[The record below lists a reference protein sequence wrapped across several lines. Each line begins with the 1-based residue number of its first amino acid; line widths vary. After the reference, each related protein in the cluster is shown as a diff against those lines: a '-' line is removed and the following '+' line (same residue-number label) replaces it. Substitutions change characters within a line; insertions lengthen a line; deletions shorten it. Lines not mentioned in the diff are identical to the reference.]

1 MIVTYKPKTIAEIM
15 AGMSDQ
21 ELIDVLP
28 WIRNEDGE
36 RMSLIE
42 LRHYLR
48 EHLKKEDNNEP
59 QRRPDKAGEV

>member
-1 MIVTYKPKTIAEIM
+1 MIATYKTQTIAEIM

-48 EHLKKEDNNEP
+48 ERNESRKSED
-59 QRRPDKAGEV
+59 PDQQSDL

>member
-28 WIRNEDGE
+28 WVRNEDGE

-48 EHLKKEDNNEP
+48 ERNESRKSED
-59 QRRPDKAGEV
+59 PDQQSDL

>member
-1 MIVTYKPKTIAEIM
+1 MIATYKTQTIAEIL

-36 RMSLIE
+36 RM
-42 LRHYLR
+42 
-48 EHLKKEDNNEP
+48 
-59 QRRPDKAGEV
+59 

>member
-1 MIVTYKPKTIAEIM
+1 MDRKIPTIAEIM

-21 ELIDVLP
+21 ALIDGLP
-28 WIRNEDGE
+28 WIRNENGE

-48 EHLKKEDNNEP
+48 ERNESRKSED
-59 QRRPDKAGEV
+59 PDQQSDL

>member
-1 MIVTYKPKTIAEIM
+1 MDRKIPTIAEIM
-15 AGMSDQ
+15 DGMSDQ

-48 EHLKKEDNNEP
+48 ERNESKKSED
-59 QRRPDKAGEV
+59 PD

>member
-48 EHLKKEDNNEP
+48 ERNESRKSED
-59 QRRPDKAGEV
+59 PDQQSDL

>member
-1 MIVTYKPKTIAEIM
+1 MDRKIPTIAEIM

-48 EHLKKEDNNEP
+48 ERNESRKSED
-59 QRRPDKAGEV
+59 PDRQSDL

>member
-1 MIVTYKPKTIAEIM
+1 MIVTYKLKTIAEIM

-48 EHLKKEDNNEP
+48 ERNESRKSED
-59 QRRPDKAGEV
+59 PDRQSDL

>member
-36 RMSLIE
+36 KMSLIE

-48 EHLKKEDNNEP
+48 ERNES
-59 QRRPDKAGEV
+59 RKSKDPDRQSDL

>member
-1 MIVTYKPKTIAEIM
+1 MDRKIPTIAEIM
-15 AGMSDQ
+15 DGMSDQ
-21 ELIDVLP
+21 ELIDVLT

-48 EHLKKEDNNEP
+48 ERNESRKSEDTD
-59 QRRPDKAGEV
+59 R

>member
-1 MIVTYKPKTIAEIM
+1 MDRKIPTIEEIM

-48 EHLKKEDNNEP
+48 ERNESRKSED
-59 QRRPDKAGEV
+59 PDR